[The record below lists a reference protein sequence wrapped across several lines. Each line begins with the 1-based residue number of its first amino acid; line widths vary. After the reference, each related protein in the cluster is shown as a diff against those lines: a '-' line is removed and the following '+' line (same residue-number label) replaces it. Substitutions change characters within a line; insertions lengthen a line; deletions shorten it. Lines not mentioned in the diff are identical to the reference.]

1 MSDALPY
8 TIDELRDI
16 LKNNEDHGRWPATVN
31 SMIAEL
37 HQMERHKVSLGEIV
51 SILCQ
56 RQGGTLTLRDLE
68 LKGISRVEWDLTLEP
83 AADGDVTVRCV
94 KRNKLVEVPAI

>member
-8 TIDELRDI
+8 TVDELRDT
-16 LKNNEDHGRWPATVN
+16 LKSNEDHGRWPATVN
-31 SMIAEL
+31 SIIAEL
-37 HQMERHKVSLGEIV
+37 REMERLKITLGEIV

-68 LKGISRVEWDLTLEP
+68 LKGISRNEWDLMFDRV
-83 AADGDVTVRCV
+83 ADGDVTVRCV
-94 KRNKLVEVPAI
+94 KRNKPVEAPAI